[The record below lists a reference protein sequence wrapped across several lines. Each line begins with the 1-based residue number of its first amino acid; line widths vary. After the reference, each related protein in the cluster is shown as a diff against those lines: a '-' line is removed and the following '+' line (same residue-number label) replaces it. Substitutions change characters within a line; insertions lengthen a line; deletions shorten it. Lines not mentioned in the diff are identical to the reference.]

1 MFIHW
6 GPSSIRQD
14 GEWVMNNRGIR
25 ATEYE
30 SLLPPFNPM
39 KFDAPLTAHAI
50 VSMCRAVPN
59 SSSSF

>member
-39 KFDAPLTAHAI
+39 KFDA
-50 VSMCRAVPN
+50 R
-59 SSSSF
+59 